1 MSLVA
6 VQWRACPDGGVYF
19 VKCSD
24 EGSFSCVCESM
35 NLKEQK
41 MIRSISWTSSIMVAL
56 LAVASFSLSFEALR
70 QLAVEQAVVTPGL
83 SWVFPLVIDGA
94 IVVFSMSA
102 LRASLREEPTLWLR
116 GLVVFVSSG
125 SVLFNICH
133 VEGRWLAMLL
143 AASPPVL
150 LFLSFEALMH
160 SVKNEM
166 KRSWNPEIG
175 STTSLSKDE
184 RVKFVSE
191 MLENGLNAHE
201 IAEAIPSVSLRTI
214 QRDVANIEKS
224 EHKKSPW
231 GLFWELEYRCVTRQ
245 FSDGRKV
252 SIIDFNDFSELFS
265 DTCFF

>member
-1 MSLVA
+1 
-6 VQWRACPDGGVYF
+6 
-19 VKCSD
+19 
-24 EGSFSCVCESM
+24 
-35 NLKEQK
+35 
-41 MIRSISWTSSIMVAL
+41 MVAL

-214 QRDVANIEKS
+214 QRDVSEIEK
-224 EHKKSPW
+224 
-231 GLFWELEYRCVTRQ
+231 
-245 FSDGRKV
+245 
-252 SIIDFNDFSELFS
+252 
-265 DTCFF
+265 